1 MIKPKMKVIENIATL
16 HFTTHF
22 GELQTYCVRK
32 QSHQS
37 FHLCYTGIDQITK
50 YAVQI
55 KAIWPDYVEVY
66 LAGGNTIRA
75 CYGEKLSHGQ
85 QVYMYEFFRVDMNME
100 YNWVVSSKEI
110 EDDRM
115 IYINLDTLRGDKII
129 ERLRIDPYFG
139 RSKIIS
145 FKE

>member
-1 MIKPKMKVIENIATL
+1 MIKPKIKVIGNIATL
-16 HFTTHF
+16 HFITHF

-37 FHLCYTGIDQITK
+37 FHLCYTGINKIAK
-50 YAVQI
+50 YVVQI

-66 LAGGNTIRA
+66 LVGGNTMRA
-75 CYGEKLSHGQ
+75 CYGEKISHGQ
-85 QVYMYEFFRVDMNME
+85 QVYMYEFFRVDKNME

-115 IYINLDTLRGDKII
+115 IYINLDILSDGKTV

-139 RSKIIS
+139 DSKIIT

>member
-1 MIKPKMKVIENIATL
+1 MIKPKIKVIENIATL

-22 GELQTYCVRK
+22 GELRTYCVRK
-32 QSHQS
+32 QSNQL
-37 FHLCYTGIDQITK
+37 FHLCYTGIDKITK
-50 YAVQI
+50 YYGSI
-55 KAIWPDYVEVY
+55 RAIWPKYVEVNMV
-66 LAGGNTIRA
+66 GGNILRA

-85 QVYMYEFFRVDMNME
+85 QVYMYEFFRVDQNME
-100 YNWVVSSKEI
+100 YNWVISSREI

-115 IYINLDTLRGDKII
+115 IYINLDILTDGAVV

-139 RSKIIS
+139 RSKVIS